1 MELKD
6 LILKFKENMIEASNL
21 SESLLKENEKDKWI
35 SLLENRAER
44 LSIIYKEDND
54 ILFRIN
60 ELLREIDKVNAVS
73 KDIEDIYTLIYSL
86 YVNNYDDPAL
96 MLPILAKLEDYF
108 IRVDNKIGLLV
119 CYSIHAYEAHEYI
132 VRANSSLSV
141 DISIYKKILDLRQYY
156 DTFKNEQVRYYIFLS
171 FFNLVVGTGGLK
183 GISLRETYD
192 YLTLME
198 DFYNS
203 KIVQTM
209 DKDNEYIKELVEDTR
224 LTWLL
229 ISESYDE
236 LDDFLKN
243 ELFKRSQEYLEED
256 IEKSPKEAFMAY
268 YRCLYG
274 NNSITIDELLDIYF
288 KYIHNQTEEL
298 LKGEVTDEDF
308 VGILELINSSLKVL
322 KHKKTNQEEIYLK
335 LREEKI
341 RLENKLP
348 SLRVTPYINSL
359 FTDYVS
365 EAIGFDTNKERV
377 EQDLFDNLIKRQAPT
392 YIHSVM
398 VRNIAIKIYEYMDK
412 SLLKNISNP
421 HEFISNS
428 ALLHDIGKS
437 KITDI
442 VNMQRRKLLD
452 EEFYGIQ
459 MHPSL
464 GASILLK
471 NPLLKDYYDVVIG
484 HHKWYNACGGYPMEF
499 NNQESPYKIVID
511 LITIADCL
519 DAATD
524 RFGRNYKS
532 AKTVVDVLQELN
544 RDKGIKYS
552 PYFVELIMNNKDLLE
567 ELTYLAETKR
577 KELMYEAYR
586 KYYVEKE

>member
-6 LILKFKENMIEASNL
+6 LIIKFKENMIKASEL
-21 SESLLKENEKDKWI
+21 SEGLVKEKEKEKWI
-35 SLLENRAER
+35 HLLEKRAEA
-44 LSIIYKEDND
+44 LSTIYKEDND
-54 ILFRIN
+54 ILNRLDS
-60 ELLREIDKVNAVS
+60 LLKEIDKVDSVS
-73 KDIEDIYTLIYSL
+73 AEVEDIYTLVYSL
-86 YVNNYDDPAL
+86 YVNNYDDPCL
-96 MLPILAKLEDYF
+96 MLPILTVLENYF
-108 IRVDNKIGLLV
+108 IRVNNKVGLLV

-132 VRANSSLSV
+132 TRANSSLSV

-156 DTFKNEQVRYYIFLS
+156 KEYKNEQVRYYIFLS

-192 YLTLME
+192 YLKLME
-198 DFYNS
+198 DFYHS
-203 KIVQTM
+203 DDVQAL
-209 DKDNEYIKELVEDTR
+209 DKDNEYIKDLVDDTR

-243 ELFKRSQEYLEED
+243 ELFRRSKEFIVED
-256 IEKSPKEAFMAY
+256 IENSPKEAFMAY

-274 NNSITIDELLDIYF
+274 NNSITLDELLDIYF
-288 KYIHNQTEEL
+288 NYIHNQVDEIIKKGVEE
-298 LKGEVTDEDF
+298 EDF
-308 VGILELINSSLKVL
+308 VAILELIISVLKVL
-322 KHKKTNQEEIYLK
+322 KLKENNKEEIYLK
-335 LREEKI
+335 LRDEKI
-341 RLENKLP
+341 RLENELP

-359 FTDYVS
+359 FADYVAES
-365 EAIGFDTNKERV
+365 IGFDTNKERA
-377 EQDLFDNLIKRQAPT
+377 EQDLFDNLIKRQAAT

-398 VRNIAIKIYEYMDK
+398 VKNMAIKIYEYMDK
-412 SLLKNISNP
+412 ELLKNIPNP

-442 VNMQRRKLLD
+442 VNMQRRRLLD
-452 EEFYGIQ
+452 EEFYGIK

-499 NNQESPYKIVID
+499 NNEESQYKIVID

-524 RFGRNYKS
+524 KYGRNYKY
-532 AKTVVDVLQELN
+532 AKTVSDVVLEFEK
-544 RDKGIKYS
+544 DKGIKYS
-552 PYFVELIMNNKDLLE
+552 PYFVDLIKNNQSLLD

-577 KELMYEAYR
+577 KELMYEAYS

>member
-1 MELKD
+1 
-6 LILKFKENMIEASNL
+6 MIKASEL
-21 SESLLKENEKDKWI
+21 SEGLVKEKEKDKWI
-35 SLLENRAER
+35 HLLEKRAEA
-44 LSIIYKEDND
+44 LSTIYKEDND
-54 ILFRIN
+54 ILNRLDS
-60 ELLREIDKVNAVS
+60 LLKEIDKVDSVS
-73 KDIEDIYTLIYSL
+73 AEVEDIYTLVYSL
-86 YVNNYDDPAL
+86 YVNNYDDPCL
-96 MLPILAKLEDYF
+96 MLPILTTLENYF
-108 IRVDNKIGLLV
+108 IRVKNKVGLLV

-132 VRANSSLSV
+132 TRANSSLSV

-156 DTFKNEQVRYYIFLS
+156 KEYKNEQVRYYIFLS

-192 YLTLME
+192 YLKLME
-198 DFYNS
+198 DFYHS
-203 KIVQTM
+203 DDVQAL
-209 DKDNEYIKELVEDTR
+209 DKDNEYIKDLVDDTR

-243 ELFKRSQEYLEED
+243 ELFRRSKEFIVED
-256 IEKSPKEAFMAY
+256 IENSPKEAFMAY

-274 NNSITIDELLDIYF
+274 NNSITLDELLDIYF
-288 KYIHNQTEEL
+288 NYIHNQVDEIIKKGVEE
-298 LKGEVTDEDF
+298 EDF
-308 VGILELINSSLKVL
+308 VAILELIISVLKVL
-322 KHKKTNQEEIYLK
+322 KLKENNKEEIYLK
-335 LREEKI
+335 LRDEKI
-341 RLENKLP
+341 RLENELP

-359 FTDYVS
+359 FADYVAES
-365 EAIGFDTNKERV
+365 IGFDTNKERA
-377 EQDLFDNLIKRQAPT
+377 EQDLFDNLIKRQAAT

-398 VRNIAIKIYEYMDK
+398 VKNMAIKIYEYMDK
-412 SLLKNISNP
+412 ELLKNIPNP

-442 VNMQRRKLLD
+442 VNMQRRRLLD
-452 EEFYGIQ
+452 EEFYGIK

-499 NNQESPYKIVID
+499 NNEESQYKIVID

-524 RFGRNYKS
+524 KYGRNYKY
-532 AKTVVDVLQELN
+532 AKTVSDVVLEFEK
-544 RDKGIKYS
+544 DKGIKYS
-552 PYFVELIMNNKDLLE
+552 PYFVDLIKNNPSLLD

-577 KELMYEAYR
+577 KELMYEAYS

>member
-1 MELKD
+1 
-6 LILKFKENMIEASNL
+6 MIKASEL
-21 SESLLKENEKDKWI
+21 SEGLVKEKEKEKWI
-35 SLLENRAER
+35 HLLETRAEA
-44 LSIIYKEDND
+44 LSTIYKEDND
-54 ILFRIN
+54 ILNRLDS
-60 ELLREIDKVNAVS
+60 LLKEIDKVDSVS
-73 KDIEDIYTLIYSL
+73 AEVEDIYTLVYSL
-86 YVNNYDDPAL
+86 YVNNYDDPCL
-96 MLPILAKLEDYF
+96 MLPILTALENYF
-108 IRVDNKIGLLV
+108 IRVNNKVGLLV

-132 VRANSSLSV
+132 TRANSSLSV

-156 DTFKNEQVRYYIFLS
+156 KEYKNEQVRYYIFLS

-192 YLTLME
+192 YLKLME
-198 DFYNS
+198 DFYHS
-203 KIVQTM
+203 DDVQAL
-209 DKDNEYIKELVEDTR
+209 DKDNEYIKDLVDDTR

-236 LDDFLKN
+236 LDDFLEN
-243 ELFKRSQEYLEED
+243 ELFRRSKEFIVED
-256 IEKSPKEAFMAY
+256 IENSPKEAFMAY

-274 NNSITIDELLDIYF
+274 NNSITLDELLDIYF
-288 KYIHNQTEEL
+288 NYIHNQVDEIIKKGVEE
-298 LKGEVTDEDF
+298 EDF
-308 VGILELINSSLKVL
+308 VAILELIISVLKVL
-322 KHKKTNQEEIYLK
+322 KLKENNKEEIYLK
-335 LREEKI
+335 LRDEKI
-341 RLENKLP
+341 RLENELP

-359 FTDYVS
+359 FADYVAES
-365 EAIGFDTNKERV
+365 IGFDTNKERA
-377 EQDLFDNLIKRQAPT
+377 EQDLFDNLIKRQAAT

-398 VRNIAIKIYEYMDK
+398 VKNMAIKIYEYMDK
-412 SLLKNISNP
+412 ELLKNIPNP

-442 VNMQRRKLLD
+442 VNMQRRRLLD
-452 EEFYGIQ
+452 EEFYGIK

-499 NNQESPYKIVID
+499 NNEESQYKIVID

-524 RFGRNYKS
+524 KYGRNYKY
-532 AKTVVDVLQELN
+532 AKTVSDVVLEFEK
-544 RDKGIKYS
+544 DKGIKYS
-552 PYFVELIMNNKDLLE
+552 PYFVDLIKNNPSLLD

-577 KELMYEAYR
+577 KELMYEAYS